1 MTLVLLWQ
9 LHRYRLYIWHTEHR
23 FTAESRTRLKLANT
37 AIRTPQKHLTSTK
50 VWPTFDEKRSEI
62 VGGKSAGKRR
72 DEERELA
79 QARASRNR
87 GDWPRT
93 STSVQSAG
101 TQQAADPSRLHRL
114 LPTNLLLLCSLTH
127 SLTPFP
133 LLCLLPPNDIMYSAE
148 ASKALPTLPSEKY
161 QRLL

>member
-23 FTAESRTRLKLANT
+23 ITPESRTRLKLANT
-37 AIRTPQKHLTSTK
+37 AIRTPQKHFTSTK
-50 VWPTFDEKRSEI
+50 VRPTFDEKGSKI

-72 DEERELA
+72 GATRNANWHRRGQAETEETGRGR
-79 QARASRNR
+79 AR
-87 GDWPRT
+87 
-93 STSVQSAG
+93 SVQSQSAG
-101 TQQAADPSRLHRL
+101 TQQAADPFRLHRL

-148 ASKALPTLPSEKY
+148 RHP
-161 QRLL
+161 